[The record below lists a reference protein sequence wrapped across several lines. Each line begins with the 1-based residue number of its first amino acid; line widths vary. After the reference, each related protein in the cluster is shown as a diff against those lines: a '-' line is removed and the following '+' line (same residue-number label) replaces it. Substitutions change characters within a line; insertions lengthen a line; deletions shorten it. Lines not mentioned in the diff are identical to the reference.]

1 MKLVPLPQEL
11 SVYQVSDF
19 SQVDFTQQPLFIG
32 RTDEENSI
40 VSATA
45 IVPSE
50 TIKREDGW
58 RAFKIEGVLDF
69 SLVGILAKIATVLA
83 EADISIF
90 AVSTFNTD
98 YLLIK
103 MEKYEAAVSVL
114 TQAGYTVL

>member
-45 IVPSE
+45 NVPSRLSNGKMAGE
-50 TIKREDGW
+50 PLRLKGFWI
-58 RAFKIEGVLDF
+58 
-69 SLVGILAKIATVLA
+69 LV
-83 EADISIF
+83 
-90 AVSTFNTD
+90 
-98 YLLIK
+98 
-103 MEKYEAAVSVL
+103 
-114 TQAGYTVL
+114 

>member
-45 IVPSE
+45 NVPSE

-69 SLVGILAKIATVLA
+69 SLVGILAKLPQSWQRL
-83 EADISIF
+83 ISVFLLSQPLIPIIF
-90 AVSTFNTD
+90 
-98 YLLIK
+98 
-103 MEKYEAAVSVL
+103 
-114 TQAGYTVL
+114 